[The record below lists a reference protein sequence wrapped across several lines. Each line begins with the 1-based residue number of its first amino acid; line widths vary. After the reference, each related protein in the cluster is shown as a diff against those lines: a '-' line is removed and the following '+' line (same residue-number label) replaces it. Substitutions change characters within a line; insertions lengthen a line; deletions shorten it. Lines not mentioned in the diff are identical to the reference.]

1 MPVRLGQDV
10 PNARPDKKRQYF
22 NLHRSSRGVDSRL
35 RRQLSRWEIHLR
47 MRATGSSTVI
57 RRHRPGVQDTNLDTS
72 SKGISGSAPYGQE
85 PSRCPVPSKDWALIS
100 TNMFRQIAPFAK
112 GVPAK
117 SAGWHAIQTMCIPT
131 KGGTRPNRY
140 HLLMSSR
147 FVSFTESMRRET
159 LRAKATVMQ
168 HLRAGKTSVAT
179 TTEPG
184 R

>member
-1 MPVRLGQDV
+1 M
-10 PNARPDKKRQYF
+10 
-22 NLHRSSRGVDSRL
+22 
-35 RRQLSRWEIHLR
+35 
-47 MRATGSSTVI
+47 
-57 RRHRPGVQDTNLDTS
+57 
-72 SKGISGSAPYGQE
+72 
-85 PSRCPVPSKDWALIS
+85 PSKDWALIP

-131 KGGTRPNRY
+131 EDGTRPNRY

-159 LRAKATVMQ
+159 LRAIATVMQ

-179 TTEPG
+179 TTCRARKMIQGVREMQGKSVEPI
-184 R
+184 RYQN